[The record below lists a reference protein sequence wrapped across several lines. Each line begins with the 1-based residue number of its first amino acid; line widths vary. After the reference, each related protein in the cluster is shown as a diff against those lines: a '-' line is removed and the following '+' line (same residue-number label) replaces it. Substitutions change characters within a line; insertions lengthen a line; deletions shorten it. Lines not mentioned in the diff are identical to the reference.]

1 MGSGK
6 FWSSSTSSRSAP
18 ELNYVAALTWAA
30 RACSS
35 SMASR
40 RSVLIPSVSDV
51 RPMRWSYADLI
62 GLRIVSWLR
71 HPNGE
76 PHPEYSASP
85 MPEVRRALNQMEL
98 HHLDLWSESEG
109 GRTPLFV
116 DQEGQ
121 ITIRTSEGDVRAT
134 GQTALDVLDSLAP
147 FSPESS
153 RGPDLVR
160 PRPTSVSSR
169 ARSQESLSSAG
180 FTLNHRDHRRA
191 GRTGATTP
199 MRSCGCTPRRIPR
212 RSAPTRRSS
221 RPGRPTEQPHGLPR
235 SNRRARSRRRSV
247 GQSALRQR

>member
-160 PRPTSVSSR
+160 PRPHLRIVPGKV
-169 ARSQESLSSAG
+169 AG
-180 FTLNHRDHRRA
+180 EPVICRVHA
-191 GRTGATTP
+191 
-199 MRSCGCTPRRIPR
+199 
-212 RSAPTRRSS
+212 
-221 RPGRPTEQPHGLPR
+221 
-235 SNRRARSRRRSV
+235 
-247 GQSALRQR
+247 